1 MTIQQMFLGLSGGGG
16 YVLPAYLTNTDDLVY
31 YIDMHTS
38 ESYPGSGTAI
48 TDLSGVSE
56 NYGTSIRG
64 TLNTDWYYESSE
76 AASSNPAW
84 GRTTDEIHGY
94 IRTTNYNS
102 ANLKFGTSDFTIEMW
117 VRPHSVYSTYTIF
130 QNNYEVSNNYPV
142 GYPTIPMGARQSDSP
157 GDSYCY
163 ISVVGRYIY
172 SNKGKVRVGI
182 TYPGYNAV
190 LLTSTPT
197 WSGYNSQSDV
207 WGSWNHIVLTRS
219 EKDFK
224 LYVNSTLAA
233 SGSSSITVNFAG
245 NNYCASFMD
254 AFRSTFDGY
263 YGKFG
268 AARIYKGTALSSSD
282 ISAHYYGEKAAY
294 GLS

>member
-16 YVLPAYLTNTDDLVY
+16 GLPAYLTNTDDLVY
-31 YIDMHTS
+31 YIDMHNS
-38 ESYPGSGTAI
+38 ASYPGTGTAI
-48 TDLSGVSE
+48 TDLSGASE
-56 NYGTSIRG
+56 NYATSIRG
-64 TLNTDWYYESSE
+64 TLNTDWYYLSSDD
-76 AASSNPAW
+76 ASLNPTW
-84 GRTTDEIHGY
+84 GRVSTEIHGY
-94 IRTTNYNS
+94 IKTTNYNS

-117 VRPHSVYSTYTIF
+117 VRPWSGQGNYIIF
-130 QNNYEVSNNYPV
+130 QNNYEVSNNYPA
-142 GYPTIPMGARQSDSP
+142 GTFGATQSTNSP
-157 GDSYCY
+157 ADSYCY
-163 ISVVGRYIY
+163 IILNGKDIY
-172 SNKGKVRVGI
+172 SNKGKVRAGI
-182 TYPGYNAV
+182 TYTGYSAV

-197 WSGYNSQSDV
+197 WSGYNSQSDA

-233 SGSSSITVNFAG
+233 SGSSYITVNFAG
-245 NNYCASFMD
+245 NNYCASLMD
-254 AFRSTFDGY
+254 HHRSVNPGTTAR
-263 YGKFG
+263 FG